1 MNLLIV
7 EDEIRLRTSLAN
19 NIPWEEHGIEIVGLA
34 GRGLEALELYQRNK
48 PDIVLLDIRIP
59 EMDGIE
65 LAREMM
71 KANPLVKIVI
81 LSGYDNFSFAQLAL
95 EIGVWKYLLKPAA
108 DPEILQAVLDAAAQ
122 LRQELDRLY
131 NQEALQQKW
140 LQQLPNLQ
148 NNFFQNWMGGKYAA
162 WEIGKYG
169 AELQIDLPAEAQ
181 YAVVVLDMDP
191 LSDDETRFTGKDASL
206 LQFSLNSIV
215 KEILAGERNVW
226 VLTGPEGYTVLLF
239 HRPLAEDSNRMMLA
253 VNMTVTNL
261 LSKVKECLKL
271 TASAGIGGE
280 TGGPEQLHLI
290 YGQAVRA
297 LQGRVVYGPD
307 IAIPYKEQQQSRDTW
322 SMLPNYEKN
331 LEIAIETGDE
341 EQAGQVLQFVWES
354 VVVKVDTVDEMQEW
368 VLYFNSVLVR
378 IIHRQGWRLKE
389 VLGDDFDYLHHPQQ
403 LVTKEKIHAWLQR
416 TMGHMIAYVR
426 KQREAVNNQIVKKI
440 LQIVDKEIHTELTL
454 LTVADRLYVNSSYLS
469 RLFKQEMGTT
479 FSAYVLEHKME
490 RAKQLLQ
497 QGAKVYDAAYG
508 VGYRD
513 VSYFTKV
520 FRKYW
525 GVTPGEVKQ

>member
-7 EDEIRLRTSLAN
+7 EDEVRLRTSLAN
-19 NIPWEEHGIEIVGLA
+19 NIPWEDHGIEIVGLA
-34 GRGLEALELYQRNK
+34 GRGLEALHLYRRGK

-65 LAREMM
+65 LAREMI
-71 KANPLVKIVI
+71 KVNPLVKIII
-81 LSGYDNFSFAQLAL
+81 LSGYDNFSFAQSAL
-95 EIGVWKYLLKPAA
+95 EIGVSKYLLKPADDA
-108 DPEILQAVLDAAAQ
+108 EILQAVLDAAEQ
-122 LRQELDRLY
+122 SRQELDRLY

-148 NNFFQNWMGGKYAA
+148 NSFFQNWMNGKYAA

-169 AELQIDLPAEAQ
+169 GELQIDLPAEAQ

-191 LSDDETRFTGKDASL
+191 LSDEETRFNGKDVSL

-215 KEILAGERNVW
+215 REIMAGEHNVW
-226 VLTGPEGYTVLLF
+226 VLTAQEGYTVLVF
-239 HRPLAEDSNRMMLA
+239 HSPLAEDSNGMMLA
-253 VNMTVTNL
+253 VNVAVANL

-271 TASAGIGGE
+271 TASAGICGE
-280 TGGPEQLHLI
+280 TCCPEQLHLI
-290 YGQAVRA
+290 YAQAIRA

-307 IAIPYKEQQQSRDTW
+307 IAIPYKEQQQSVDTW

-331 LEIAIETGDE
+331 LEIAVETGDE
-341 EQAGQVLQFVWES
+341 EQAGQALQSVWES
-354 VVVKVDTVDEMQEW
+354 AVAKAGTVDDVQEW
-368 VLYFNSVLVR
+368 VLYFSSVLVR

-389 VLGDDFDYLHHPQQ
+389 VLGEDFEYLHHPQQ

-416 TMGHMIAYVR
+416 TVGRMIAYVR
-426 KQREAVNNQIVKKI
+426 KQREAVDNQIVKKI
-440 LQIVDKEIHTELTL
+440 LQIVDKELHTELTL
-454 LTVADRLYVNSSYLS
+454 LTVADRLFVNSSYLS
-469 RLFKQEMGTT
+469 RLFKREMGTT

-497 QGAKVYDAAYG
+497 QGAKVSDASNQ
-508 VGYRD
+508 VGYKD

-520 FRKYW
+520 FRKFW
-525 GVTPGEVKQ
+525 GVTPGEVKR

>member
-34 GRGLEALELYQRNK
+34 GRGLEALQLYRRSK

-65 LAREMM
+65 LAREIM
-71 KANPLVKIVI
+71 KANRLVKIII
-81 LSGYDNFSFAQLAL
+81 LSGYDNFSYAQSAL
-95 EIGVWKYLLKPAA
+95 EIGISKYLLKPAE

-148 NNFFQNWMGGKYAA
+148 NNFFQNWMSGKYAA

-169 AELQIDLPAEAQ
+169 GELQIDLPAEAQ

-191 LSDDETRFTGKDASL
+191 LSDEETRFDSKDASL

-215 KEILAGERNVW
+215 KEILADEHNVW
-226 VLTGPEGYTVLLF
+226 VLTAPEGYTVLVF
-239 HRPLAEDSNRMMLA
+239 HSPLAEGSNRMMLA
-253 VNMTVTNL
+253 VNVRVTNL
-261 LSKVKECLKL
+261 LSKVKDCLKL

-280 TGGPEQLHLI
+280 TCGPEKLHLI
-290 YGQAVRA
+290 YVQAIRA

-307 IAIPYKEQQQSRDTW
+307 IAIPYREQQQSADTW
-322 SMLPNYEKN
+322 SMLPNYENN
-331 LEIAIETGDE
+331 LEIAVETGDE
-341 EQAGQVLQFVWES
+341 EQAGQVLLALWES
-354 VVVKVDTVDEMQEW
+354 IVKADTVDDMQEW

-389 VLGDDFDYLHHPQQ
+389 VLGPDFEYLHHPQQ

-416 TMGHMIAYVR
+416 TVGRMIAHVR
-426 KQREAVNNQIVKKI
+426 NQRESVNNQLVKKI
-440 LQIVDKEIHTELTL
+440 LQLVDKEIHTELTL
-454 LTVADRLYVNSSYLS
+454 LTVADRLYVNASYLS
-469 RLFKQEMGTT
+469 RLFKREMGTT
-479 FSAYVLEHKME
+479 FSAYVMEHKME
-490 RAKQLLQ
+490 RAKHVLQ
-497 QGAKVYDAAYG
+497 QGAKVSDAANQ

-520 FRKYW
+520 FRKFW
-525 GVTPGEVKQ
+525 GVTPGEMKR